1 MNLNN
6 ADAISLNEKSLDT
19 MKIRIIEH
27 VKHNINTKSKT
38 DKEMINEI
46 RAIIIEEANKNY
58 WGALWY

>member
-1 MNLNN
+1 MNSNN

-58 WGALWY
+58 

>member
-1 MNLNN
+1 MNSNN